1 MNNPPNRRQWLVA
14 FATVTCTT
22 VYSSIALGDDTP
34 CTPETSSVDCL
45 TKGLGRVEIAI
56 GQFQRIED
64 KIKSLEKDIMAL
76 QDKEQNDKAELA
88 QRVVDSME
96 VFVREGSDN
105 NTDSNA
111 TCGNGELLIG
121 GSCIAHLPSNPI
133 IAIGPVFNNATDANI
148 VANSVHCYPATLT
161 PVRAY
166 AVCMRPRKK

>member
-1 MNNPPNRRQWLVA
+1 MNNPPYRWQWLVA
-14 FATVTCTT
+14 FAVVTCTT
-22 VYSSIALGDDTP
+22 VYSSVALGDDTP

-45 TKGLGRVEIAI
+45 TKGLGRVETAI

-76 QDKEQNDKAELA
+76 KDKEQNDMAELA
-88 QRVVDSME
+88 QRVVNSME
-96 VFVREGSDN
+96 VFVRAGSDTN
-105 NTDSNA
+105 ADAKA
-111 TCGNGELLIG
+111 TCAQGELLIG

-148 VANSVHCYPATLT
+148 VANEVHCYTATLN